1 MIKLES
7 IKKMIKLWFINELI
21 AKGYMTKAVGRL
33 VEWIIYSGVLYVL
46 TVFIDREIF
55 SARALWI
62 VVFTPLAMYISKK
75 QRDIQPKVD

>member
-7 IKKMIKLWFINELI
+7 IKKIIKLWFINELI

-46 TVFIDREIF
+46 TVFIDRELF
-55 SARALWI
+55 SVKALWI
-62 VVFTPLAMYISKK
+62 AVFTPLAMYISKK